1 MSTPAPSTLER
12 SLRTIRESS
21 DAAVVRSAIMDLG
34 YETSPDAYPVLIREL
49 DDPNQGVQHA
59 AVISLGRY
67 GKPEAIDELV
77 KPKIFRSANSNIR
90 WAAVAA
96 IGKLGDYRVIDHLLK
111 GVEDSEWIVRTQA
124 VTELMGKVREVIARR
139 DIKLARVLIH
149 MFGLDNEE
157 IVHLA
162 IDGFQE
168 LGLDS
173 LTLLHEA
180 LTNSS
185 ANIRANAARA
195 LGKLKACPS
204 TPHLLVLLK
213 DSEGEVRAAGAEALG
228 KIQDISSLEP
238 LVAMIQDNVEKVQEK
253 ATEAIIRF
261 GRAATVSLLNALNL
275 ERDKFAQRAF
285 IRCLG
290 AIGDSKSVPSLAGYL
305 RSSYFIVRQSAVTA
319 LVRFGHS
326 VGSLLVPMLSF
337 NASDISALKTD
348 AADKTH
354 PELQLRAI
362 KALGGLEDHRAVH
375 LLKAIVAESLP
386 DVQEAATAALS
397 QIGCAAWG
405 RCCALRVIAE
415 VGDASLVSAVL
426 PSLKDDSDNVRF
438 EAVRALAKLGGE
450 AVLKDL
456 IRLVRKD
463 RADFIRAEIV
473 RVLKKVNKGAPE
485 ILQIG
490 LKGLKDPSRDVRSQS
505 VRLVGGYLDKATIGP
520 LLAVMS
526 DPHWSV
532 RESAEI
538 ALLNFGKDV
547 VDPLIKSMGSTL
559 WTTRFRAARLLGE
572 IGDPRAVPPLE
583 KALNRPGEHKDVR
596 DNIEA
601 ALRKLRQS
609 QS

>member
-1 MSTPAPSTLER
+1 M
-12 SLRTIRESS
+12 
-21 DAAVVRSAIMDLG
+21 
-34 YETSPDAYPVLIREL
+34 
-49 DDPNQGVQHA
+49 
-59 AVISLGRY
+59 
-67 GKPEAIDELV
+67 
-77 KPKIFRSANSNIR
+77 
-90 WAAVAA
+90 AA

-111 GVEDSEWIVRTQA
+111 AVEDPEWIVRTQA
-124 VTELMGKVREVIARR
+124 VTELMGKVRDVIARR
-139 DIKLARVLIH
+139 DIQLARVLIH

-173 LTLLHEA
+173 LPLLHEA

-185 ANIRANAARA
+185 ANIRANASRA
-195 LGKLKACPS
+195 LGKLKACQT
-204 TPHLLVLLK
+204 TPHLLDLLK
-213 DSEGEVRAAGAEALG
+213 DSESEVRAAACEALG
-228 KIQDISSLEP
+228 RIQDISSLEP

-253 ATEAIIRF
+253 AGEAIVGF

-285 IRCLG
+285 IKCLG
-290 AIGDSKSVPSLAGYL
+290 AIGDSKAVPSLAGYL
-305 RSSYFIVRQSAVTA
+305 RSSYFIVRLAAVSA
-319 LVRFGHS
+319 LVRFGHA
-326 VGSLLVPMLSF
+326 VGPILVPMLSY
-337 NASDISALKTD
+337 NTSDISTLVAD
-348 AADKTH
+348 ASDKTH

-362 KALGGLEDHRAVH
+362 KALGGLEDHRAVG
-375 LLKAIVAESLP
+375 LLKGIVAESLP

-405 RCCALRVIAE
+405 RCCALRVLTE
-415 VGDASLVSAVL
+415 VGDASLVPAVL
-426 PSLKDDSDNVRF
+426 PSLKDDSDNVRY

-456 IRLVRKD
+456 IPLVRKD
-463 RADFIRAEIV
+463 RADFIRAEVV
-473 RVLKKVNKGAPE
+473 RVLKKVNKGDPE

-505 VRLVGGYLDKATIGP
+505 VRLVGGYLDKATIEP
-520 LLAVMS
+520 LLAVLA
-526 DPHWSV
+526 DKHWSV

-547 VDPLIKSMGSTL
+547 VEPLIKSLHSRL

-583 KALNRPGEHKDVR
+583 KAFKRPREHQDVVK
-596 DNIEA
+596 NIET
-601 ALRKLRQS
+601 ALRKLRS
-609 QS
+609 GASA